1 MSTDYTNDSQQLVT
15 RVLDALALH
24 PLQPQSLKALIE
36 HTDASRD
43 QVFRAA
49 WNLEAAGYVE
59 HSGNDYILSPRLTS
73 IAERYRLEIASLAA
87 RYLPRQQG

>member
-1 MSTDYTNDSQQLVT
+1 MSKDYTNDSQQLVM

-24 PLQPQSLKALIE
+24 PLKPQSLKELMA
-36 HTDASRD
+36 HTGASRD

-59 HSGNDYILSPRLTS
+59 RSGNDYVLSPRITS
-73 IAERYRLEIASLAA
+73 IAERYRLEIARLSA
-87 RYLPRQQG
+87 RYLPRQEG